1 MDYRS
6 LNIIGAV
13 RIAPTSS
20 LAETAAKL
28 GTALGVTFTE
38 DPPGTFDEFPSFRA
52 ECAGLSFVLLGIPE
66 LAEQISSEPIADY
79 AFQIGLAFRTE
90 DATETCDASAYFT
103 ELIRERSDLTPIE
116 A

>member
-6 LNIIGAV
+6 LNIVGTV

-28 GTALGVTFTE
+28 GAALGIAFAE
-38 DPPGTFDEFPSFRA
+38 DPPGTFDEFPSFSA
-52 ECAGLSFVLLGIPE
+52 KCAGLSFALLGIPE
-66 LAEQISSEPIADY
+66 VAEQIFRESITDY
-79 AFQIGLAFRTE
+79 EFQIGLAFRTNG
-90 DATETCDASAYFT
+90 ATETCDASAYFR

-116 A
+116 S